1 MTVLRFRTA
10 TVADVRAIADL
21 VQSAYRGDA
30 SRVGWTTE
38 ADFLD
43 GQRVDA
49 DGVRDVIENAGGR
62 IVLSERDGELVGSVQ
77 VEQIDGRG
85 YFGMFSVRPNLQ
97 GGGIGDALLREAERI
112 VRAEFGC
119 ATMTCTVISIRAELI
134 AWYRRRGYRST
145 GEFKPFPYGDERFG
159 LPRRDDLRFEVFAKD
174 LT

>member
-1 MTVLRFRTA
+1 MSQFRNA
-10 TVADVRAIADL
+10 AEADIPAVVDL

-49 DGVRDVIENAGGR
+49 DGVREVIAKPDGR
-62 IVLSERDGELVGSVQ
+62 ILLAERDGALVGSVQ
-77 VEQIDGRG
+77 VEKIGGQG
-85 YFGMFSVRPNLQ
+85 YFGMFSVRPKLQ
-97 GGGIGDALLREAERI
+97 GGGIGDALLREAERV
-112 VRAEFGC
+112 VREAFGC
-119 ATMTCTVISIRAELI
+119 TTMTCTVISIRAELI
-134 AWYRRRGYRST
+134 AWYQRRGYRST

-159 LPRRDDLRFEVFAKD
+159 LPKRDDLRFEVFAKD